1 MKLAIVSTA
10 VIAAAVLSDPT
21 QAKAS
26 PEVEIKDAVA
36 RVVVIVEDRADVAV
50 EVTQG
55 NTRLPKLQVRRR
67 GDEIQIDGGLGGRRF
82 NDAIRN
88 CRSGPADARQPGDGA
103 SVEVRDLGRI
113 NVSDAPLIIIRS
125 PRDVNVSAGSAVFGA
140 VGRGARSVELSNG
153 GCGDWVVANTDG
165 SLDLSSAPAPHGR
178 WTPPWAG
185 RARSGPGRRAIWIC
199 RWADRARPGWLRSM
213 VTSTSPSAARA
224 KSPYRGDGPGRSKS
238 PSAARATST
247 SAGQRATS
255 AWPLPAPAT
264 SVSPRSPAGSAAA
277 SSDQAISASVADLSD
292 QTRKIPGGSLRRGFH
307 SSGDGNAYS
316 APSRPR
322 TPEPGRAAPA
332 RSRACRPPPKL

>member
-1 MKLAIVSTA
+1 MKFAIASTA
-10 VIAAAVLSDPT
+10 VIAAAVLSGPT

-165 SLDLSSAPAPHGR
+165 SLDLSLGGSGDIRAGTSRSLDASLGGSGTIRAGATGNLDLSLGGSGEAWVAAVDGEVDIAIGGSGEVSIPRGSASSFEVAIGGSGDIDFGG
-178 WTPPWAG
+178 TAG
-185 RARSGPGRRAIWIC
+185 DVSVAI
-199 RWADRARPGWLRSM
+199 
-213 VTSTSPSAARA
+213 
-224 KSPYRGDGPGRSKS
+224 
-238 PSAARATST
+238 
-247 SAGQRATS
+247 
-255 AWPLPAPAT
+255 
-264 SVSPRSPAGSAAA
+264 AGSGDIRIAEVTGRV
-277 SSDQAISASVADLSD
+277 SRSIV
-292 QTRKIPGGSLRRGFH
+292 G
-307 SSGDGNAYS
+307 SGDI
-316 APSRPR
+316 RI
-322 TPEPGRAAPA
+322 GR
-332 RSRACRPPPKL
+332 

>member
-1 MKLAIVSTA
+1 MKFAIASTA
-10 VIAAAVLSDPT
+10 VIAAAVLSAPT

-36 RVVVIVEDRADVAV
+36 RVVVIVEDRADIAV

-88 CRSGPADARQPGDGA
+88 CRAGPADARQPGDGA

-165 SLDLSSAPAPHGR
+165 PLDLSLGGSGDIRTGTSRSLDASLGGSGTIRAGATGNLDLSLGGSGEAWVAAVDGDVDIAIGGSGEVSIPR
-178 WTPPWAG
+178 G
-185 RARSGPGRRAIWIC
+185 RASSFEVAIGGSGDIDFGGTAGDVSVAI
-199 RWADRARPGWLRSM
+199 
-213 VTSTSPSAARA
+213 
-224 KSPYRGDGPGRSKS
+224 
-238 PSAARATST
+238 
-247 SAGQRATS
+247 
-255 AWPLPAPAT
+255 
-264 SVSPRSPAGSAAA
+264 AGSGDIRIAEVTGRV
-277 SSDQAISASVADLSD
+277 SRSIV
-292 QTRKIPGGSLRRGFH
+292 G
-307 SSGDGNAYS
+307 SGDI
-316 APSRPR
+316 RI
-322 TPEPGRAAPA
+322 GR
-332 RSRACRPPPKL
+332 

>member
-1 MKLAIVSTA
+1 MKFAIASTA
-10 VIAAAVLSDPT
+10 VIAAAAVLSVPA

-55 NTRLPKLQVRRR
+55 NTRLPAIQIRRR

-113 NVSDAPLIIIRS
+113 NVADAPLIIIRS

-165 SLDLSSAPAPHGR
+165 PLDLSLGGSGDIRTGTSRSLDASLGGSGTIRAGATGNLDLSLGGSGEAWVAAVDGEVDIAIGGSGEVSIPR
-178 WTPPWAG
+178 G
-185 RARSGPGRRAIWIC
+185 RASSFEVAIGGSGDIDFGGTAGDVSVAI
-199 RWADRARPGWLRSM
+199 
-213 VTSTSPSAARA
+213 
-224 KSPYRGDGPGRSKS
+224 
-238 PSAARATST
+238 
-247 SAGQRATS
+247 
-255 AWPLPAPAT
+255 
-264 SVSPRSPAGSAAA
+264 AGSGDIRIAEVTGRV
-277 SSDQAISASVADLSD
+277 SRSIV
-292 QTRKIPGGSLRRGFH
+292 GS
-307 SSGDGNAYS
+307 GNI
-316 APSRPR
+316 RI
-322 TPEPGRAAPA
+322 GR
-332 RSRACRPPPKL
+332 

>member
-1 MKLAIVSTA
+1 MKFAIASTA
-10 VIAAAVLSDPT
+10 VIAIALLSFPA

-55 NTRLPKLQVRRR
+55 NTRLPALQIRRR

-113 NVSDAPLIIIRS
+113 NVSEAPLIIIRS

-165 SLDLSSAPAPHGR
+165 PLDLSLGGSGDIRTGTSRSLDASLGGSGTIRAGATGNLDLSLGGSGEAWVAAVDGEVDIAIGGSGEVSIPR
-178 WTPPWAG
+178 G
-185 RARSGPGRRAIWIC
+185 RASSFEVAIGGSGDIDFGGTAGDVSVAI
-199 RWADRARPGWLRSM
+199 
-213 VTSTSPSAARA
+213 
-224 KSPYRGDGPGRSKS
+224 
-238 PSAARATST
+238 
-247 SAGQRATS
+247 
-255 AWPLPAPAT
+255 
-264 SVSPRSPAGSAAA
+264 AGSGDIRIAEVTGRV
-277 SSDQAISASVADLSD
+277 SRSIV
-292 QTRKIPGGSLRRGFH
+292 G
-307 SSGDGNAYS
+307 SGDI
-316 APSRPR
+316 RI
-322 TPEPGRAAPA
+322 GR
-332 RSRACRPPPKL
+332 

>member
-1 MKLAIVSTA
+1 MKFAIASTA

-153 GCGDWVVANTDG
+153 GCGDWFVANTDG
-165 SLDLSSAPAPHGR
+165 PLDLSLGGSGDIRTGTSRSLEASLGGSGTIRAGATGNLDLSLGGSGEAWVAAVDGDVDIAIGGSGEVSIPR
-178 WTPPWAG
+178 G
-185 RARSGPGRRAIWIC
+185 RARSFEVAI
-199 RWADRARPGWLRSM
+199 GGS
-213 VTSTSPSAARA
+213 
-224 KSPYRGDGPGRSKS
+224 GDIDFGG
-238 PSAARATST
+238 T
-247 SAGQRATS
+247 AGDV
-255 AWPLPAPAT
+255 
-264 SVSPRSPAGSAAA
+264 SVAIAGSGDIRIAEVTGRV
-277 SSDQAISASVADLSD
+277 SRSIV
-292 QTRKIPGGSLRRGFH
+292 G
-307 SSGDGNAYS
+307 SGDI
-316 APSRPR
+316 RI
-322 TPEPGRAAPA
+322 GR
-332 RSRACRPPPKL
+332 